1 MGAEKKKQ
9 MGVLGLIVALV
20 VGLMIVFT
28 ILFFLTRRIRLSL
41 LGCIIIAVFY
51 TIGALREKQ

>member
-1 MGAEKKKQ
+1 
-9 MGVLGLIVALV
+9 V

-28 ILFFLTRRIRLSL
+28 ILFFFTRRIRLSL
-41 LGCIIIAVFY
+41 LGCIVIAVFY